1 MCHHLNYIILFFI
14 WNIQLWM
21 SLTLLTSSYY
31 WVNII
36 SIVLNRGTRRLLC
49 FINDLKFFFLCLK
62 RLRANMPKIFIR
74 ALPVSCYFDLSYF
87 IFSLLSFMQNLNA
100 CHMNLFCFVFRL
112 YFFLLFIIPLI
123 LYFLYFCH
131 LYCYHCHRL

>member
-1 MCHHLNYIILFFI
+1 
-14 WNIQLWM
+14 
-21 SLTLLTSSYY
+21 
-31 WVNII
+31 
-36 SIVLNRGTRRLLC
+36 
-49 FINDLKFFFLCLK
+49 
-62 RLRANMPKIFIR
+62 MPKIFIR

-87 IFSLLSFMQNLNA
+87 IFSLLSFTQNLNA